1 MAFQFSMAQRAKGI
15 LVSAGHNTDDNVTRE
30 IAFGTT
36 ERDIAWRNRQEIGRR
51 AGSLTVT
58 NSFREDIFST
68 EVVTHDEALVRY
80 QGSPR
85 RETDK
90 LRLYRL
96 ALENCSF
103 RVTEEEDPERP
114 GRTFLRVTRSPSGS
128 GDVREA

>member
-1 MAFQFSMAQRAKGI
+1 MAYQFSMAQRAKGI
-15 LVSAGHNTDDNVTRE
+15 LVSAGHNTDDSVTRE

-36 ERDIAWRNRQEIGRR
+36 ERDIAWRNRQETGRR

-68 EVVTHDEALVRY
+68 QPVAHDEALVRY
-80 QGSPR
+80 EGSPR
-85 RETDK
+85 RDADR

-103 RVTEEEDPERP
+103 RVTEEDDPERE
-114 GRTFLRVTRSPSGS
+114 GRRILRVVRS
-128 GDVREA
+128 

>member
-15 LVSAGHNTDDNVTRE
+15 LVSAGHNTDDSVTRE

-36 ERDIAWRNRQEIGRR
+36 ERDIAWRTRQETGRR
-51 AGSLTVT
+51 AGSLVVS

-68 EVVTHDEALVRY
+68 EAVTHDEALVRY
-80 QGSPR
+80 QGSPK
-85 RETDK
+85 READK

-103 RVTEEEDPERP
+103 RVTEEDDLERE
-114 GRTFLRVTRSPSGS
+114 GRRILRVARG
-128 GDVREA
+128 